1 MKNGYP
7 DVKKADGK
15 EDLVIIKRV
24 RFVTFKKNGRIIDD
38 TPFFSLIIA
47 GFEKEC
53 RKNNAEMLM
62 TILDQQTDDFNQQLR
77 KLKEDT
83 DTGLVILG
91 TELSEE
97 DIELFTSF
105 KNPIVL
111 LDYWDDKMRISSV
124 SIWNEEAAG
133 QAIRELMRNGHQAI
147 GYLKGNFRIKAFRER
162 ERGIINQMRAAGLVL
177 NPDYIV
183 ELQTTMDGARA
194 DMEQYLGHDPKLPTA
209 YFADNDMIALGA
221 MKAMQKHGIQIPQD
235 ISIIG
240 FDDLPFSELC
250 IPSLTSL
257 KVPKQEMGR
266 MAAVRLLSM
275 MDEDET
281 AVFRIQTNSELVRRN
296 SVININSQEEKE

>member
-1 MKNGYP
+1 MKNEYP
-7 DVKKADGK
+7 DVKKTDGK
-15 EDLVIIKRV
+15 QDHAFRKRI

-53 RKNNAEMLM
+53 RKNNTEMLM
-62 TILDQQTDDFNQQLR
+62 TTLNQQTDDFNQQLR

-133 QAIRELMRNGHQAI
+133 QAIRELTSNGHREI
-147 GYLKGNFRIKAFRER
+147 GYLKGNFRIKAFCER
-162 ERGIINQMRAAGLVL
+162 ESGITGQLKAAGLVL
-177 NPDYIV
+177 NPDYVV
-183 ELQTTMDGARA
+183 ELQTSMDGARA
-194 DMEQYLGHDPKLPTA
+194 DMERYLSHAPKLPTA

-221 MKAMQKHGIQIPQD
+221 MKAIQNHGLQIPQD

-240 FDDLPFSELC
+240 FDDLSFSELC

-266 MAAVRLLSM
+266 MAAVKLLSM
-275 MDEDET
+275 MDEEET
-281 AVFRIQTNSELVRRN
+281 AVFRIQTISELVRRN
-296 SVININSQEEKE
+296 SVINIK